1 MKTVLASCSVP
12 PFQLPLLFL
21 SDSTSSVKKLGPP
34 CFFLCFCPTGWS
46 HSRNLRGGKLRRVSS
61 DLDRSERSNAL
72 VCRRNVPVCLFS
84 CGSLIVKRLLIKI
97 IIITIIIIII
107 IRLLM
112 CIPIIVS
119 IRKSVFHLHTPARE
133 HELSMVLSSS
143 SRKLSCRRRLS
154 VLLSV
159 SVKLSHLSG
168 LLLHFRS
175 RRYSAANSSALPFI

>member
-1 MKTVLASCSVP
+1 MH
-12 PFQLPLLFL
+12 
-21 SDSTSSVKKLGPP
+21 
-34 CFFLCFCPTGWS
+34 S

-84 CGSLIVKRLLIKI
+84 CGSLIVKRLLIKII